1 MDPIRPIGPPTGD
14 ELRVIPVAPARIRDR
29 DARERDRRERQRAHQ
44 LEPEPQHAPD
54 ADENAPG
61 HLDVQA

>member
-1 MDPIRPIGPPTGD
+1 MDPIRPIGPRTGD

-29 DARERDRRERQRAHQ
+29 DAREGDARQRERKRRDRDQRA
-44 LEPEPQHAPD
+44 PET
-54 ADENAPG
+54 PG